1 MTQSPPQRLQT
12 ERLILRAWRTTDAPI
27 FNLAM
32 PGPDVAK
39 RIDKFDRDFRS
50 NTAWGYAIF
59 STGEAQ
65 LYGGIT
71 LRRSVE
77 LGAMELDFW
86 LQQSWTKQ
94 GFATE
99 AVKAVTELAFSQPK
113 VQRVRILC
121 GAKNDS
127 ATGVARRA
135 GYRERAPGEW
145 DITRSG
151 AMPVDTANKAPSRGA
166 GRAWLGA
173 IAAAIV
179 IGALAAYKLLP
190 R

>member
-1 MTQSPPQRLQT
+1 M
-12 ERLILRAWRTTDAPI
+12 LRAWRTTDAPI
-27 FNLAM
+27 LNVAM

-50 NTAWGYAIF
+50 HTAWGYAIF

-77 LGAMELDFW
+77 PGAMELDFW

-99 AVKAVTELAFSQPK
+99 AVKAVAEVAFAQPK
-113 VQRVRILC
+113 IERVRILC
-121 GAKNDS
+121 GAKNH
-127 ATGVARRA
+127 AAGGVARRA
-135 GYRERAPGEW
+135 GFRERAAGEW
-145 DITRSG
+145 DITRSRAIPG
-151 AMPVDTANKAPSRGA
+151 DAVSVVPRRSA
-166 GRAWLGA
+166 GKAWLGA
-173 IAAAIV
+173 VAAATV
-179 IGALAAYKLLP
+179 IGALAAYKLLQ